1 LAGVA
6 FGFTTVGIELIPA
19 WLPFALMVVGAV
31 FLHAYV
37 RHARVAPTP
46 LINLKLL
53 QVQTF
58 RASVLGAATF
68 RIGIAPLPF
77 LLPLLFQLGF
87 GMTPLKSGLLTFAGA
102 GGAMAMRI
110 CAAPIL
116 RRFGI
121 KRVVL
126 TNIVLATGFIA
137 ACALFRPDTP
147 YIVIVL
153 VLLAGGF

>member
-1 LAGVA
+1 
-6 FGFTTVGIELIPA
+6 
-19 WLPFALMVVGAV
+19 
-31 FLHAYV
+31 
-37 RHARVAPTP
+37 
-46 LINLKLL
+46 
-53 QVQTF
+53 
-58 RASVLGAATF
+58 
-68 RIGIAPLPF
+68 
-77 LLPLLFQLGF
+77 LPLLFQLGF

-153 VLLAGGF
+153 VLLAGGFFRALQFTSLNSLAFADIGPNLMSHATGFTSVAQQLSVTAGVAIGALTLEVVRFLRGSD